1 MPLSAGSESP
11 MDVPPSETIP
21 FLLSGMIRLLSQIGC
36 TLRAGSTR
44 RPPDEAL
51 VEIHLVGASDRKRN
65 SFMEPPRREIEHPIP
80 AGRGA
85 APRLL
90 DDEGQGMTLVEQPD
104 LSRRLSGRA
113 IRGIE

>member
-1 MPLSAGSESP
+1 
-11 MDVPPSETIP
+11 
-21 FLLSGMIRLLSQIGC
+21 
-36 TLRAGSTR
+36 
-44 RPPDEAL
+44 
-51 VEIHLVGASDRKRN
+51 EIHLVGASDRKRN

-113 IRGIE
+113 VRGIEIDPAFDQDPVNVAHHRSGVARRIGPAARRTGLLQVLEY